1 MIIKMEKN
9 NGITIVSLIIT
20 IIILLILAGISIG
33 TGNKV
38 IKSSE
43 LENVKTNMLLIKA
56 KGKEY
61 VENANF
67 KLGTNFENLTDK
79 EDKEDKKKRII
90 AAKDELKGEEI
101 EDTDEDKDILKN
113 IGITQ
118 DDKKNTDYTY
128 YYKLSNKDLT
138 DMGLSNV
145 KSDEKNGLYIIKYD
159 LKNVEVEVYNTQG
172 FERDGKI
179 YDSLSELQN
188 LNIDF

>member
-1 MIIKMEKN
+1 MKEKK
-9 NGITIVSLIIT
+9 GITMVTLIIT
-20 IIILLILAGISIG
+20 IIVLLIIAGISIG

-67 KLGTNFENLTDK
+67 KLGTNFKDSTDI
-79 EDKEDKKKRII
+79 DNRIKT
-90 AAKDELKGEEI
+90 AKAELKKGEDEEMTNNEI
-101 EDTDEDKDILKN
+101 LEQN

-118 DDKKNTDYTY
+118 DNIKNNDYTY
-128 YYKLSNKDLT
+128 YYKLSNDDLT

-145 KSDEKNGLYIIKYD
+145 KSDKKNGWYIIKYD
-159 LKNVEVEVYNTQG
+159 LENVEVEVYNTLG
-172 FERDGKI
+172 YERDGNR
-179 YDSLSELQN
+179 YYSLTELQN
-188 LNIDF
+188 LNIEF

>member
-1 MIIKMEKN
+1 MREDR
-9 NGITIVSLIIT
+9 GITITTLVIT
-20 IIILLILAGISIG
+20 IIVLLIIAGISAG

-67 KLGTNFENLTDK
+67 KLGTNFKESTDI
-79 EDKEDKKKRII
+79 DNRIKT
-90 AAKDELKGEEI
+90 AKAELKKGEDEEMTNNEI
-101 EDTDEDKDILKN
+101 LEQN

-118 DDKKNTDYTY
+118 DNIKNNEYTY
-128 YYKLSNKDLT
+128 YYKLSNDDLT

-145 KSDEKNGLYIIKYD
+145 KSDKKNGWYIIKYD
-159 LKNVEVEVYNTQG
+159 LENVEVEVYNTLG
-172 FERDGKI
+172 FERDGKK
-179 YDSLSELQN
+179 YYSLNELQN
-188 LNIDF
+188 LNIEF

>member
-1 MIIKMEKN
+1 MKENK
-9 NGITIVSLIIT
+9 GITMVTLIIT
-20 IIILLILAGISIG
+20 IIVLLIIAGISIG

-67 KLGTNFENLTDK
+67 KLGTNFKDSTDI
-79 EDKEDKKKRII
+79 DNRIKT
-90 AAKDELKGEEI
+90 AKAELKKGDDEEMTNN
-101 EDTDEDKDILKN
+101 EILEQN

-118 DDKKNTDYTY
+118 DNIKNNDYTY
-128 YYKLSNKDLT
+128 YYKLSNDDLT

-145 KSDEKNGLYIIKYD
+145 KSDKKNGWYIIKYD
-159 LKNVEVEVYNTQG
+159 LENVEVEVYNTLG
-172 FERDGKI
+172 YERDGNR
-179 YDSLSELQN
+179 YYSLTELQN
-188 LNIDF
+188 LNIEF

>member
-67 KLGTNFENLTDK
+67 KLGTNFDNLTGADK
-79 EDKEDKKKRII
+79 QKDKQNRIT
-90 AAKDELKGEEI
+90 AAKKELKGEEI
-101 EDTDEDKDILKN
+101 TDCN
-113 IGITQ
+113 IFNQNMGITQ
-118 DDKKNTDYTY
+118 ETITNDNANYIY
-128 YYKLSNKDLT
+128 YYKLRENDLK
-138 DMGLSNV
+138 DMGLSKV
-145 KSDEKNGLYIIKYD
+145 KLDEKNGYYVIKYNI
-159 LKNVEVEVYNTQG
+159 KNVEVEVYNTLG
-172 FERDGKI
+172 YEKDGNR
-179 YDSLSELQN
+179 YYSLTELQN
-188 LNIDF
+188 LNIEF

>member
-1 MIIKMEKN
+1 MREDR
-9 NGITIVSLIIT
+9 GITITTLVIT
-20 IIILLILAGISIG
+20 IIVLLIIAGISAG

-67 KLGTNFENLTDK
+67 KLGTNFKDSNDREN
-79 EDKEDKKKRII
+79 RIET
-90 AAKDELKGEEI
+90 AKAELKKGTEMTES
-101 EDTDEDKDILKN
+101 EILKQN

-118 DDKKNTDYTY
+118 DNIKNNDYTY
-128 YYKLSNKDLT
+128 YYKLSNDDLT

-145 KSDEKNGLYIIKYD
+145 KSDEKNGWYIIKYD
-159 LKNVEVEVYNTQG
+159 LKNVEVEVYNTLG
-172 FERDGKI
+172 YERDGNK
-179 YDSLSELQN
+179 YFSLTELQN
-188 LNIDF
+188 LNIEF